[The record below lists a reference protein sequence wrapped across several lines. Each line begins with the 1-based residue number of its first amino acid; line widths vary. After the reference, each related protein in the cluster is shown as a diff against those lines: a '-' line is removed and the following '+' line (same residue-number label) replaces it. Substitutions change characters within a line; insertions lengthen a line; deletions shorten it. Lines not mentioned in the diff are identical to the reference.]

1 MKKYGSIKPNL
12 ALDIA
17 VFIFIICLTIFIG
30 VSAAFANPKK
40 APKTQEVNFDGS
52 DVDGEARRPDGAYL
66 SQRRGGEFIP
76 LYKVREQFDQSI
88 KDSVDHLR

>member
-1 MKKYGSIKPNL
+1 MRKYHSVKPSFIKD
-12 ALDIA
+12 A
-17 VFIFIICLTIFIG
+17 IFFLFVLSLTLFIG
-30 VSAAFANPKK
+30 VTASYANPKK

-52 DVDGEARRPDGAYL
+52 DVDGEARRPDGAFL